1 MGQIYF
7 SLLPEI
13 PYPYPEIIKLGREM
27 SWLVKDKNYVQVQ
40 HPQHVP

>member
-1 MGQIYF
+1 MGQIYL

-40 HPQHVP
+40 HPQHVS